1 MSNQI
6 ARLRQVGI
14 AKEVVK
20 GTAVAPAFW
29 VPVAK
34 FNPNLLVTTKRRDGA
49 IGRVESNNGSD
60 IVTKHCEPA
69 MEGYLT
75 DKAAG
80 LLFLLSLG
88 SVSTGAASA
97 GVYPH
102 TFSVLNSNG
111 HPSATVS
118 FKDLNLS
125 KQIPFS
131 LSNSLS
137 ISATV
142 DDYVRFVASFIGKF
156 EADGTL
162 SPSFYATDNI
172 FVGRHVR
179 IKIADTLA
187 GLAAANAVA
196 LQSVD
201 VEVAKNAQAVFGL
214 GSVEPVSVRNGQLEV
229 SGSITAVQ
237 NDSAWR
243 DLFTGNTKK
252 AMEITI
258 ENTDVTIG
266 SGSGHPKIVITLAQV
281 DFNPYKEDD
290 KMEDLI
296 KETIEF
302 TAAYDLTAAKMIEVK
317 VYNTQASY

>member
-14 AKEVVK
+14 GKEATK
-20 GTAVAPAFW
+20 GTAVVPAFW
-29 VPVAK
+29 VPVTR
-34 FNPNLLVTTKRRDGA
+34 FNPNPLVTTKRKDGA

-69 MEGYLT
+69 IEGYLT

-80 LLFLLSLG
+80 LFFLLALG
-88 SVSTGAASA
+88 AVDTAAAVA

-102 TFSVLNSNG
+102 TFSVLNTNE
-111 HPSATVS
+111 HPSSTIS
-118 FKDLNLS
+118 FKDLTFS

-131 LSNSLS
+131 LANTLS
-137 ISATV
+137 IEAVV
-142 DDYVRFVASFIGKF
+142 DDYVRFNASYIGKF
-156 EADGTL
+156 EADGSLT
-162 SPSFYATDNI
+162 PSFYATDNV
-172 FVGRHVR
+172 FVGRHVS
-179 IKIADTLA
+179 IKIADNIA

-196 LQSVD
+196 LQSASL
-201 VEVAKNAQAVFGL
+201 EITKNAQAVFGL

-229 SGSITAVQ
+229 SGNITAVQ
-237 NDSAWR
+237 NDNTWR
-243 DLFTGNTKK
+243 NLFIGNTKK

-258 ENTDVTIG
+258 ENSDVTIG
-266 SGSGHPKIVITLAQV
+266 SGSGKPKIVITLAQV

-290 KMEDLI
+290 KLEDLI
-296 KETIEF
+296 KESIDF
-302 TAAYDLTAAKMIEVK
+302 TASFDLTTAKMIEVK